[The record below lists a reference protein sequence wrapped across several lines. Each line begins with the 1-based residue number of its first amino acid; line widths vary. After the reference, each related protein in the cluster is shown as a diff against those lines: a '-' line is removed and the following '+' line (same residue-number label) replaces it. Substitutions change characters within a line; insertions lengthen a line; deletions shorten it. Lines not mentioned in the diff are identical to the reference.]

1 MRFSLCFDWQQLKVS
16 NALVCFPA
24 YPNRKGHKKMPGYI
38 CWHVQHGCLLL
49 LQIRVQQ
56 VDVHVAKRS
65 LCQEPWILSLKPSDC
80 LWRSDEKP
88 REDDDNDDDN
98 EGRQRRTTTKDD
110 NGGGGS
116 CVAFELPEQTS
127 QNRFA
132 GSRAKIKKQTQ
143 ILASFEATPVQNCE
157 GTGMRKPKK
166 PLNSSIWLQWS
177 SNLLSLLCVI
187 PTGCLAILNSVFRMA
202 AAENVSE
209 CSIEVCQGVL

>member
-1 MRFSLCFDWQQLKVS
+1 MLKSNADEGLLGDWIMRFSLCFDWQQLKVS

-80 LWRSDEKP
+80 LWCSDEKP

-98 EGRQRRTTTKDD
+98 EGRQRRRRQLCCFRAARANFAEPLCRK
-110 NGGGGS
+110 
-116 CVAFELPEQTS
+116 PS
-127 QNRFA
+127 QNQKADTDSGF
-132 GSRAKIKKQTQ
+132 I
-143 ILASFEATPVQNCE
+143 
-157 GTGMRKPKK
+157 
-166 PLNSSIWLQWS
+166 
-177 SNLLSLLCVI
+177 
-187 PTGCLAILNSVFRMA
+187 
-202 AAENVSE
+202 
-209 CSIEVCQGVL
+209 